1 MDKISKEK
9 IFITHCTIIRILEY
23 IIFISTTDLLKPG
36 NEHFEN
42 FQTVVL
48 YLDSLW
54 RLAAHVTGL
63 SKHFR
68 AFDEFANSA
77 PIFHRFFNNGTDIA
91 AEISHRTYYIPD
103 RTRFRN
109 AEDSQLSWVNRT
121 LESISSSDARVR
133 HLEKLQQASNGAGA
147 FRRPRQLRASIG
159 SVTPTISLQN
169 HRSEREINKG
179 FGNCFIC
186 SRSRG
191 SKSSSRAPPRLRDGG
206 ENLG

>member
-1 MDKISKEK
+1 MYHYTNSRIHNFYLNNGFIKTRQRTFWKFSNRGTLSRLIVTSRGTLRDFRNTSARSTSLLILPPFFTVFLTTAQIS
-9 IFITHCTIIRILEY
+9 
-23 IIFISTTDLLKPG
+23 LLR
-36 NEHFEN
+36 F
-42 FQTVVL
+42 L
-48 YLDSLW
+48 
-54 RLAAHVTGL
+54 TGL
-63 SKHFR
+63 
-68 AFDEFANSA
+68 
-77 PIFHRFFNNGTDIA
+77 
-91 AEISHRTYYIPD
+91 YIE
-103 RTRFRN
+103 RFRN

-133 HLEKLQQASNGAGA
+133 HLEKLQQASNEVGA

-191 SKSSSRAPPRLRDGG
+191 SKSSSRAPPPLRDGG

>member
-1 MDKISKEK
+1 MYHYTNSRIHNFYLNNGFIKTRQRGFWKFSNRGTLSRLIVTSRGTLRDFRNTSARSTSLLILPPFFTVFLTTAQIS
-9 IFITHCTIIRILEY
+9 
-23 IIFISTTDLLKPG
+23 LLR
-36 NEHFEN
+36 F
-42 FQTVVL
+42 L
-48 YLDSLW
+48 
-54 RLAAHVTGL
+54 TGL
-63 SKHFR
+63 
-68 AFDEFANSA
+68 
-77 PIFHRFFNNGTDIA
+77 
-91 AEISHRTYYIPD
+91 YIE
-103 RTRFRN
+103 RFRN

-191 SKSSSRAPPRLRDGG
+191 SKSSSRAPPPLRDGG

>member
-1 MDKISKEK
+1 MYHYTNSRIHNFYLNNGFIKTRQRTFWKFSNRGTLSRLIVTSRGTLRDFRNTSARSTSLLILPPFFTVFLTTAQIS
-9 IFITHCTIIRILEY
+9 
-23 IIFISTTDLLKPG
+23 LLR
-36 NEHFEN
+36 F
-42 FQTVVL
+42 L
-48 YLDSLW
+48 
-54 RLAAHVTGL
+54 TGL
-63 SKHFR
+63 
-68 AFDEFANSA
+68 
-77 PIFHRFFNNGTDIA
+77 
-91 AEISHRTYYIPD
+91 YIE
-103 RTRFRN
+103 RFRN

-133 HLEKLQQASNGAGA
+133 HLEKLQQASNEVGA

-159 SVTPTISLQN
+159 SVTPTFSLQN

-191 SKSSSRAPPRLRDGG
+191 SKSSSRAPPPLRDGG

>member
-1 MDKISKEK
+1 MYHYTNSRIHNFYLNNGFIKTRQRTFWKFSNRGTLSRLIVTSRGTLRDFRNTSARSTSLLILPPFFTVFLTTAQIS
-9 IFITHCTIIRILEY
+9 
-23 IIFISTTDLLKPG
+23 LLR
-36 NEHFEN
+36 F
-42 FQTVVL
+42 L
-48 YLDSLW
+48 
-54 RLAAHVTGL
+54 TGL
-63 SKHFR
+63 
-68 AFDEFANSA
+68 
-77 PIFHRFFNNGTDIA
+77 
-91 AEISHRTYYIPD
+91 YIE
-103 RTRFRN
+103 RFRN

-191 SKSSSRAPPRLRDGG
+191 SKSSSRAPPPLRDGG

>member
-1 MDKISKEK
+1 MYHYTNSRIHNFYLNNGFIKTRQRAFWKFSNRGTLSRLIVTSRGTLRDFRNTSARSTSLLILPPFFTVFLTTAQIS
-9 IFITHCTIIRILEY
+9 
-23 IIFISTTDLLKPG
+23 LLR
-36 NEHFEN
+36 F
-42 FQTVVL
+42 L
-48 YLDSLW
+48 
-54 RLAAHVTGL
+54 TGL
-63 SKHFR
+63 
-68 AFDEFANSA
+68 
-77 PIFHRFFNNGTDIA
+77 
-91 AEISHRTYYIPD
+91 YIE
-103 RTRFRN
+103 RFRN

-133 HLEKLQQASNGAGA
+133 HLEKLQQASNEVGA

-191 SKSSSRAPPRLRDGG
+191 SKSSSRAPPPLRDGG

>member
-1 MDKISKEK
+1 MYHYTNSRIHNFYLNNGFIKTRQRTFWKFSNRGTLSRLIVTSRGTLRDFRNTSARSTSLLILLPFFTVFLTTAQIS
-9 IFITHCTIIRILEY
+9 
-23 IIFISTTDLLKPG
+23 LLR
-36 NEHFEN
+36 F
-42 FQTVVL
+42 L
-48 YLDSLW
+48 
-54 RLAAHVTGL
+54 TGL
-63 SKHFR
+63 
-68 AFDEFANSA
+68 
-77 PIFHRFFNNGTDIA
+77 
-91 AEISHRTYYIPD
+91 YIE
-103 RTRFRN
+103 RFRN

-133 HLEKLQQASNGAGA
+133 HLEKLQQASNEVGA

-191 SKSSSRAPPRLRDGG
+191 SKSSSRAPPPLRDGG